1 MNAHGDNF
9 QTVTQPQAQFGFA
22 LERPDWSPDG
32 ERITFTGTE
41 GGVFT
46 IRSDGTNL
54 RNLNVNKAFAIFA
67 SYSPDGRKMV
77 VLGQDGLSTM
87 NVDGSGLVKIAG
99 APPGVTNS
107 DWAVVR

>member
-1 MNAHGDNF
+1 VNAHGDNF

-22 LERPDWSPDG
+22 LEHPDWSPDG